1 MSDNKRSYE
10 LTDPT
15 VANPSVQPT
24 ETYDKKAGRYT
35 DPLATFRAGQ
45 GAGQQTTTVQPF
57 SLRGGK

>member
-1 MSDNKRSYE
+1 MSDQRSYE

-15 VANPSVQPT
+15 VSNPSVQPT
-24 ETYDKKAGRYT
+24 ETYDKKAGRYV
-35 DPLATFRAGQ
+35 DPVAKVRNGQ